1 MLQFGLVKPDYTRGP
16 PHEKAATQ
24 IRPFSAEHSSTKSN
38 NQKRPS
44 KLPSG
49 MFNED
54 LADFDRDSEEE
65 IAITKPPTTVQKI
78 DDEALAQSV
87 IDRIFSHKIMQ
98 LQPVAVT
105 SSTALNSTT
114 PFHH

>member
-1 MLQFGLVKPDYTRGP
+1 MLQFGLVKPDYTRGS

-38 NQKRPS
+38 NQKKVS

-54 LADFDRDSEEE
+54 LADFERDSEED
-65 IAITKPPTTVQKI
+65 IAITKPPTVQKI

-105 SSTALNSTT
+105 SPTGLNSTT